1 MDKQTFFRVD
11 EYTENIILQLQKEKG
26 FKSKNKAIKYMI
38 SSYYANEELKKEI
51 KSIHHDLMLQR
62 KYLNEL
68 RKNEF
73 LILHLLN
80 AITYAGNIDL
90 PVNHNSKDWQSMAF
104 QYAVKDYRQY
114 LAEIQTKMAENN
126 KKIDELGEIIEDE
139 QS

>member
-11 EYTENIILQLQKEKG
+11 ENTENIILQLQKEKG

-38 SSYYANEELKKEI
+38 ASYYANEELKKEI

-62 KYLNEL
+62 KYINEL

-80 AITYAGNIDL
+80 TITYASNIDL
-90 PVNHNSKDWQSMAF
+90 PVNHNSKDLQSIAF
-104 QYAVKDYRQY
+104 QNALHNYREY
-114 LAEIQTKMAENN
+114 ITEIQTKIAENS
-126 KKIDELGEIIEDE
+126 KSIDELGELTDE
-139 QS
+139 